1 MIEQY
6 APLALLLGVAAGF
19 GLLLVVLSVVVPRLV
34 GTMRPNPVKESPFE
48 CGMEPV
54 GSARTRFPVRYY
66 LVALVFVVFDLE
78 AVFIYPWATAY
89 RGQVAAGNGTFVLAE
104 MMVFILVLAVGLG
117 YLWRR
122 GALDWE

>member
-1 MIEQY
+1 MIDQY
-6 APLALLLGVAAGF
+6 APLALLLVAAGGF
-19 GLLLVVLSVVVPRLV
+19 GLVLVLMSSIAPRVL
-34 GTMRPNPVKESPFE
+34 GTMRPNAVKASPFE

-54 GSARTRFPVRYY
+54 GTARTRFPVRYY

-78 AVFIYPWATAY
+78 AVFIYPWAVAY
-89 RGQVAAGNGTFVLAE
+89 KDMVATGQGTFVLME
-104 MMVFILVLAVGLG
+104 MMVFMLVLAVGLV

>member
-1 MIEQY
+1 MSQY
-6 APLALLLGVAAGF
+6 GPLALLLGIASALG
-19 GLLLVVLSVVVPRLV
+19 VVLLFLTQALGPS
-34 GTMRPNPVKESPFE
+34 RPSAAKSSTFE

-54 GSARTRFPVRYY
+54 GDARTRFPVRYY

-78 AVFIYPWATAY
+78 AVFIYPWAISFRELNA
-89 RGQVAAGNGTFVLAE
+89 NGMGLFAFWEMITFMGVL
-104 MMVFILVLAVGLG
+104 VVGLV

>member
-1 MIEQY
+1 MSQY
-6 APLALLLGVAAGF
+6 GPLALLLGIASALG
-19 GLLLVVLSVVVPRLV
+19 VVLLFLTQALGPS
-34 GTMRPNPVKESPFE
+34 RPSAAKSSTFE

-54 GSARTRFPVRYY
+54 GNARTRFPVRYY

-78 AVFIYPWATAY
+78 AVFIYPWAISFRELNA
-89 RGQVAAGNGTFVLAE
+89 NGMGLFAFWEMITFMGVL
-104 MMVFILVLAVGLG
+104 LVGLV